1 MHKLLIVIGFCLVTF
16 LGVISCYDEHNTFGD
31 RLVDSDLRNIRMD
44 TSSIITT
51 AVLIDSL
58 ETSGK
63 QVVLAGRYLHPV
75 WGKVSAASYIPYLR
89 PEYSTEADVTVLF
102 DSLMLILSSNSSFV
116 GDTTLLQQY
125 SIHLLSEK
133 IMLNDNGYLYN
144 NSSFVYESE
153 PLAVYSF
160 MPRPNV
166 AEKMEIR
173 LPDKL
178 GQDLL
183 TRFHNHDE
191 SVAVNHFEDYFKG
204 IVIVPDVQQSYSLL
218 SFQVSDSLS
227 ALVLHYH
234 IEGGYEN
241 HQQLVFSPNTVTQFN
256 QLTHDRLDTP
266 MEPYPLKKVEIPSAD
281 LGNRGLL
288 FAGIGWYT
296 RLEFPYLNNIMEQGE
311 YVHIEKAGLKI
322 YPEYGTYSDFNALPD
337 SIFLYIADENNV
349 VTDAVKDY
357 LGKQVQGGK
366 LVKDDLFLGNTYY
379 YFDVTQFMKE
389 ELGASGKYKHNPQ
402 LVFNSDDYTKTLKN
416 LTFSAPNGQNPIILQ
431 LNYKIYES
439 Y

>member
-63 QVVLAGRYLHPV
+63 QVALAGRYLHPV

-241 HQQLVFSPNTVTQFN
+241 HQQLVFSPNTATQFN

-281 LGNRGLL
+281 L
-288 FAGIGWYT
+288 
-296 RLEFPYLNNIMEQGE
+296 
-311 YVHIEKAGLKI
+311 
-322 YPEYGTYSDFNALPD
+322 
-337 SIFLYIADENNV
+337 
-349 VTDAVKDY
+349 
-357 LGKQVQGGK
+357 
-366 LVKDDLFLGNTYY
+366 
-379 YFDVTQFMKE
+379 
-389 ELGASGKYKHNPQ
+389 
-402 LVFNSDDYTKTLKN
+402 
-416 LTFSAPNGQNPIILQ
+416 
-431 LNYKIYES
+431 
-439 Y
+439 